1 MTISYDLAATL
12 CQVCYSGKWK
22 HSIQLCS
29 VFDWVWVGHHKSY
42 KCGGIFS
49 FLLKVLL
56 LQQRTDSVES
66 FDFTDP
72 PIASKRKTQ
81 SRSQS
86 EFDDEL

>member
-1 MTISYDLAATL
+1 MVENGSTVFSYVL
-12 CQVCYSGKWK
+12 YSIG
-22 HSIQLCS
+22 
-29 VFDWVWVGHHKSY
+29 FGFGHHKSY

-49 FLLKVLL
+49 FLFYFLL
-56 LQQRTDSVES
+56 LQQRTDSVEI